1 MTSPEQSLVVG
12 KMHPRDRREDADRLA
27 LLAGTTREEVESR
40 RRGRLVHSAERK
52 TRDFTVGSRGG
63 VRIPIRRV
71 KGGYKWGSKGKVYR
85 NRKDAERQA
94 AAAYASGYKKSMSWF
109 NVLKLSGYQLEDAD
123 REGDERYRETTKPK
137 KGFFYNQ
144 DEKTTTRPHYEA
156 QAVLSDRGGKSKGNL
171 QAIRNAIEADGNVG
185 DEFKPTFA
193 FTAPDEN
200 TLISWKKTPRESTY
214 PKSKALLKPSDLDHE
229 ASFVIT
235 FDSIYNPEKEPLD
248 KIDDYFGSKGFVF
261 NNFRDIWN
269 NDGKSKLRKLKPKL
283 DIFGNPIRIQTPKR
297 RRRR

>member
-1 MTSPEQSLVVG
+1 VV
-12 KMHPRDRREDADRLA
+12 
-27 LLAGTTREEVESR
+27 SR
-40 RRGRLVHSAERK
+40 RRGRLARSAERK

-123 REGDERYRETTKPK
+123 RKGDEKYREQTKPK

-171 QAIRNAIEADGNVG
+171 QAIRDAIEADGNPG
-185 DEFKPTFA
+185 DEFTPTFA

-200 TLISWKKTPRESTY
+200 TLISWKKTPRKSVY
-214 PKSKALLKPSDLDHE
+214 PKSEALLKPSDLDHE
-229 ASFVIT
+229 SSFVIT
-235 FDSIYNPEKEPLD
+235 FDSIYNPDKENLD
-248 KIDDYFGSKGFVF
+248 KIDAYFGAKGFVF
-261 NNFRDIWN
+261 KNFRDIWN
-269 NDGKSKLRKLKPKL
+269 NNGKQKLRNLKPKL
-283 DIFGNPIRIQTPKR
+283 DIFGNPIRRPPPKR